1 MRLVNRRPD
10 PVTRLLLPAVPFLAV
25 ACANLFF
32 SARRLVLNASDKL
45 LPGPEALGAAF
56 VRMAL
61 VPDPRTGQYLM
72 LLDATASLQR
82 LLTGL
87 LLSATTAF
95 ALALLIGLLPLAR
108 SALGGFVAV
117 VSLVPP
123 LAVLPILFIAAGL
136 GETSK
141 ILLIAIGTAPVLI
154 RDLAA
159 RVIELPGEQ
168 MVKAQTLEAS
178 TWQIALRVTVPQLLP
193 RLIDA
198 LRLAL
203 GPAWLFLISAEA
215 IAAESGLGYRIFL
228 VRRYFAMD
236 VILPYVAC
244 ITLLAFLMD
253 MALLAL
259 RRTAFPWFL
268 PGKAA

>member
-1 MRLVNRRPD
+1 MRLLNRRPG
-10 PVTRLLLPAVPFLAV
+10 PAARVLLPALPFAAV
-25 ACANLFF
+25 VATYLLF
-32 SARRLVLNASDKL
+32 SAQRLAANADDKL
-45 LPGPEALGAAF
+45 LPGPARLWATFA
-56 VRMAL
+56 RMAFEA
-61 VPDPRTGQYLM
+61 DPRTGHV
-72 LLDATASLQR
+72 LLWWDMAASLQR

-87 LLSATTAF
+87 ALSASVGF
-95 ALALLIGLLPLAR
+95 VLALLIGLLPLAR
-108 SALGGFVAV
+108 SGLGAFVAV
-117 VSLVPP
+117 ASLVPP
-123 LAVLPILFIAAGL
+123 LAVLPILFIAVGL

-141 ILLIAIGTAPVLI
+141 ILLVAIGTAPVLV

-159 RVIELPGEQ
+159 RVLELPGEQ
-168 MVKAQTLEAS
+168 LIKAQTLGAG
-178 TWQIALRVTVPQLLP
+178 TWQIALRVSVPQILP
-193 RLIDA
+193 RLLES

-253 MALLAL
+253 VALLAL
-259 RRTAFPWFL
+259 RRAAFPWFL
-268 PGKAA
+268 PSAPA